1 MALPTHELTRQISLQ
16 PVILSNERTA
26 HGRCNQKQ
34 QEPLNYMITCHF
46 IAPQLSIRDNTM
58 ELKWSRRLQTIL
70 NYVNAISYIYRHHTL
85 IGVGLVYFFVFV
97 KYWTNFTEKYLELEM
112 DIAPHVSACI
122 NHKSHGRV
130 NLTFN
135 VVAA

>member
-1 MALPTHELTRQISLQ
+1 M
-16 PVILSNERTA
+16 
-26 HGRCNQKQ
+26 
-34 QEPLNYMITCHF
+34 
-46 IAPQLSIRDNTM
+46 
-58 ELKWSRRLQTIL
+58 
-70 NYVNAISYIYRHHTL
+70 